1 MAKEKPEV
9 AVGGGAAKTLRR
21 PFHFCDKKGT
31 LRTAPVHASEGG
43 VPVRVLPAPHLIETV
58 RSLALE
64 ANRILPPPVLRA
76 LEDAADRE
84 VLPLPR
90 SVLGDL
96 TENARLAQE
105 GSLPLCQDCGLA
117 VVFLSWGQEVFL
129 EGASLRE
136 AVDEGIRRAYRE
148 GYLRKSVVADPLF
161 DRVNTGDNT
170 PAVVHLELVPGDR
183 VEVTVAPKGMGSENM
198 SRLALLR
205 PADGEEGVLRFLE
218 ETVRLAGPNPC
229 PPVVLG
235 VGLGGNFETVAL
247 AAKKALL
254 RPLGRPHPDPRYASL
269 EREALARI
277 NRLGIGPGGYG
288 GATTALAVHLDPLP
302 THIAGMP
309 VAVNLC
315 CHALRHASATL

>member
-1 MAKEKPEV
+1 M
-9 AVGGGAAKTLRR
+9 
-21 PFHFCDKKGT
+21 
-31 LRTAPVHASEGG
+31 
-43 VPVRVLPAPHLIETV
+43 RVLPAPHLIETV

-84 VLPLPR
+84 VLPLAR

-96 TENARLAQE
+96 TENARLARE

-117 VVFLSWGQEVFL
+117 VVFLSWGQEVLL

-161 DRVNTGDNT
+161 DRINTGDNT

-254 RPLGRPHPDPRYASL
+254 RPLGRPHPDPRYAAL

-309 VAVNLC
+309 VAANLC
-315 CHALRHASATL
+315 CHALRHASAAL